1 MVTYLTILTVCLH
14 NECVSLAMKSYQGC
28 VEGMRIA
35 YAELYDPSIY
45 ISCDKTNI
53 LTATIRP
60 KARP

>member
-1 MVTYLTILTVCLH
+1 MTTFMTILTVCLH

-35 YAELYDPSIY
+35 YEELYDPSIY
-45 ISCDKTNI
+45 IACDKTNT